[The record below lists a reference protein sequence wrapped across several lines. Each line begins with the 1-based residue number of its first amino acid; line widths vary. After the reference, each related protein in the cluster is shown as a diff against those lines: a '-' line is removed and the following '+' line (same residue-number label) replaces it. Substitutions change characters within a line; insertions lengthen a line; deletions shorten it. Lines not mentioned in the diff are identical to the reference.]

1 MHEFY
6 MRQALLLAREAAGA
20 GEVPVVNYGEDTYE
34 IEDMM
39 AEALQK
45 IIDGI
50 DMDVVLESTFATVE
64 TADREI
70 EGR

>member
-1 MHEFY
+1 MGRRGSE
-6 MRQALLLAREAAGA
+6 
-20 GEVPVVNYGEDTYE
+20 VNYGEDTYE